1 MNKYTKK
8 TSVEGSGSQ
17 LSGPAAKGTSP
28 PQDGWGKMKQKRRDM
43 DVAVTLLSP
52 SARDPAEHL
61 RQTTQQRRRWN
72 SGRGHQPGTR
82 VHGSFLIGI
91 SCL

>member
-17 LSGPAAKGTSP
+17 LSGPAAKGTP
-28 PQDGWGKMKQKRRDM
+28 PLPRMDGAMEQKGRDT

-61 RQTTQQRRRWN
+61 RQTTQQRRRWS

-82 VHGSFLIGI
+82 VHGSFSIRI
-91 SCL
+91 SSL